1 MLRLSKAPLNA
12 AQVRSYHERE
22 FVNSEQRYYSQ
33 DNTVRGEWQGKLAVE
48 WGLRG
53 GVRDDQFY
61 RLAEGQHP
69 VTGEQLV
76 RHRIASEYQ
85 NQQGETVQ
93 SAEHRAGWDA
103 TFNAPKSVSIT
114 ALVGGDE
121 LVREAHRESVAAAL
135 NELERYIQARIG
147 GNHPA
152 ETTGKMIAAKFEHD
166 NARPVDGYA
175 APHLHTHVVIFNM
188 TETPDGK
195 AHALQPRE
203 LYRSQRY
210 ATAVYQSEL
219 VGRLR
224 ELGYEIE
231 RDSNGT
237 PQIKGYT
244 KEYLQASSPRRKQIE
259 EYLAK
264 QGMEG
269 YAAAQIAA
277 HRTREA
283 KINLRPEEM
292 QRVNRALA
300 AEFGN
305 DPQAVVNEAK
315 ARRHAVAQQPAS
327 REEIMKAA
335 HAALT
340 FARDRNIER
349 EAVAGERA
357 ILGDA
362 LRRSQGQAR
371 LHDIR
376 AALESRIQK
385 GEFIHLRTAA
395 NGERMFTTAEMLGY
409 ERENLSTMESGRNK
423 LAPLVRP
430 EKLKLHNEL
439 QGLNPAQ
446 RQAAIEVIQST
457 DRITGLQGTAG
468 SGKTTTLAAVR
479 RLAEAEGY
487 EVQGFAPTSRA
498 ARLLEDAGIRSGT
511 LQQFLV
517 RGQEAEAA
525 ARRLYVL
532 DESSLASTK
541 QVNQFFKR
549 LRPQDRVLLVGD
561 IRQHQA
567 VEAGRPFEQFQ
578 EAGMKTV
585 RLEEIIRQR
594 DPQLKQAVD
603 LLSRDKVKE
612 AVDQLKQQGRV
623 HEVTNGPARLKAVVE
638 DYLQAPERSFVISP
652 DNRSRNEINRMVH
665 ERLQAEGKIGG
676 PEQRVAV
683 LVNRQELTGADRQW
697 AAQYEP
703 GDVIRYTRGSKQVGL
718 KAGEYAT
725 VLETDVT
732 VNSIT
737 VERMGGD
744 EITYDPRRLQG
755 VNVYRG
761 EERAFS
767 EGDRVQ
773 FTAPF
778 KEQRIANR
786 ELATVERIDSDG
798 NFRLRLE
805 SGRTVEFNVRE
816 HPHLDYGYAMTSY
829 SSQGQTAERVIV
841 HIAARDLENRELV
854 NRRFA
859 YVALSRAREDAQI
872 YTNDAAALAAKL
884 DRQVSKEVAIEV
896 KPVQVQE
903 LGKAAAQPQKRQP
916 ALEQTIA

>member
-1 MLRLSKAPLNA
+1 MSKAPLNA

-33 DNTVRGEWQGKLAVE
+33 DNAVRGEWQGNLAAE

-53 GVRDDQFY
+53 SVRDVQFY

-152 ETTGKMIAAKFEHD
+152 ETTGKMVAAKFEHD

-175 APHLHTHVVIFNM
+175 APHLHTHVLIFNI
-188 TETPDGK
+188 TETLDGK
-195 AHALQPRE
+195 SHALQPRE

-224 ELGYEIE
+224 RLGYEIE
-231 RDSNGT
+231 RDANGT
-237 PQIKGYT
+237 PQIKGYA

-305 DPQAVVNEAK
+305 DPQAVVNQ
-315 ARRHAVAQQPAS
+315 ARTRRQALEQQPAN
-327 REEIMKAA
+327 REETLKAA

-376 AALESRIQK
+376 AALESRIHK
-385 GEFIHLRTAA
+385 GEFIHLRTAPT
-395 NGERMFTTAEMLGY
+395 GERMFTTAEMLGY
-409 ERENLSTMESGRNK
+409 ERENLSTMERGRNK

-430 EKLKLHNEL
+430 EKVLKLHNEL

-446 RQAAIEVIQST
+446 RQAAIEVTQST

-487 EVQGFAPTSRA
+487 EVHGFAPTSRA

-525 ARRLYVL
+525 ARRLFVL

-549 LRPQDRVLLVGD
+549 LGVQDRVLLVGD

-578 EAGMKTV
+578 EAGMRTV
-585 RLEEIIRQR
+585 RLEEIIRQH

-623 HEVTNGPARLKAVVE
+623 HEVANGPARLKAVVE
-638 DYLQAPERSFVISP
+638 DYLQAPEKSLVISP

-665 ERLQAEGKIGG
+665 ERLRADQRIGS
-676 PEQRVAV
+676 EQQRVTV
-683 LVNRQELTGADRQW
+683 LINRQELTGADRQW

-703 GDVIRYTRGSKQVGL
+703 GDVIRYTRGSKQAGL

-725 VLETDVT
+725 VVDLNVAA
-732 VNSIT
+732 NSIT

-744 EITYDPRRLQG
+744 EVTYDPRRLQG

-778 KEQRIANR
+778 REQRIANR

-798 NFRLRLE
+798 NLRLRLE

-841 HIAARDLENRELV
+841 HVAARDLENRELV

-859 YVALSRAREDAQI
+859 YVALSRAREDVQI

-884 DRQVSKEVAIEV
+884 DRQVSKEVAIEM
-896 KPVQVQE
+896 KPAQE
-903 LGKAAAQPQKRQP
+903 LGKAATQQQKGQP
-916 ALEQTIA
+916 ALEQSIA

>member
-1 MLRLSKAPLNA
+1 MLRMSKAPLNA
-12 AQVRSYHERE
+12 AQVRSYHEHE

-33 DNTVRGEWQGKLAVE
+33 DNTVRGEWQGKLAMA
-48 WGLRG
+48 WGLQAAVG
-53 GVRDDQFY
+53 DNQFY

-76 RHRIASEYQ
+76 RHRMASEYK

-93 SAEHRAGWDA
+93 SAAHRAGWDA

-121 LVREAHRESVAAAL
+121 LVREAHRESVRFAL
-135 NELERYIQARIG
+135 DELEGYIQARIG

-152 ETTGKMIAAKFEHD
+152 ETTGEMVAAKFEHD
-166 NARPVDGYA
+166 NARPVGGYA
-175 APHLHTHVVIFNM
+175 APHLHTHVVIFNV
-188 TETPDGK
+188 TQTPDGK
-195 AHALQPRE
+195 SHALQPRE
-203 LYRSQRY
+203 LYRSQRF

-219 VGRLR
+219 VSRLR
-224 ELGYEIE
+224 QLGYEIE

-237 PQIKGYT
+237 PQIRGYT

-300 AEFGN
+300 AQYGN
-305 DPQAVVNEAK
+305 DPQAVVNEAR
-315 ARRHAVAQQPAS
+315 ARRHALAQQPAS
-327 REEIMKAA
+327 REETLKVA

-349 EAVAGERA
+349 EAVAGERK
-357 ILGDA
+357 ILQDA

-371 LHDIR
+371 LKDLR
-376 AALESRIQK
+376 AALETRIQR
-385 GEFIHLRTAA
+385 GEFIHLRTAPT
-395 NGERMFTTAEMLGY
+395 GERMFTTLNMLGY
-409 ERENLSTMESGRNK
+409 ERENLSTIESGRNR

-430 EKLKLHNEL
+430 ERVLKLHNEL

-446 RQAAIEVIQST
+446 RQAAIEIVQST
-457 DRITGLQGTAG
+457 NRITGLQGTAG

-479 RLAEAEGY
+479 KLAEAEGY

-511 LQQFLV
+511 LQRFLV
-517 RGQEAEAA
+517 TGEEAEAA

-532 DESSLASTK
+532 DECSLAGTK

-549 LRPQDRVLLVGD
+549 LGAQDRVLLVGD

-578 EAGMKTV
+578 EAGMSTV
-585 RLEEIIRQR
+585 RLEEIIRQQ
-594 DPQLKQAVD
+594 DPQLKQTVD
-603 LLSRDKVKE
+603 LLAKERVKE

-623 HEVTNGPARLKAVVE
+623 HEIASGPTRLKAVVK
-638 DYLQAPERSFVISP
+638 DYLRAPEKSLVISP

-665 ERLQAEGKIGG
+665 EHLKAEGKVSTE
-676 PEQRVAV
+676 EQRITV

-697 AAQYEP
+697 AAKYEP
-703 GDVIRYTRGSKQVGL
+703 GNVVRYTRGSKQFGL
-718 KAGEYAT
+718 EAGEYAT
-725 VLETDVT
+725 VTSADAQRNVVT
-732 VNSIT
+732 V
-737 VERMGGD
+737 RRQDGQ
-744 EITYDPRRLQG
+744 EIAYDPRRLQG
-755 VNVYRG
+755 VNVYKV
-761 EERAFS
+761 EERELS
-767 EGDRVQ
+767 RGDRVQ

-778 KEQRIANR
+778 RKERIANR
-786 ELATVERIDSDG
+786 ELGTVERIEGDG
-798 NFRLRLE
+798 NLKLRLE
-805 SGRTVEFNVRE
+805 SGRRVDFNLRD

-829 SSQGQTAERVIV
+829 SSQGQTADRVIV
-841 HIAARDLENRELV
+841 HVAARDLENRELV

-859 YVALSRAREDAQI
+859 YVAVSRARDDAQI

-884 DRQVSKEVAIEV
+884 DRQISKEVAVQITTARSQEIE
-896 KPVQVQE
+896 
-903 LGKAAAQPQKRQP
+903 KAAANEKKEG
-916 ALEQTIA
+916 ALEQSIA